1 MIQTTSAFLMSVQEL
16 VIAPRPNVGPK
27 LDTVGPC
34 QILAWFSSCNIPRP
48 RVTFQ
53 VNQPVSFVHELPD
66 RKAMVVQRL
75 TVTPSL
81 FFSMKFASRSSFIS
95 RAMRSNAK
103 SQVTRSKLLVPGLR
117 YIGCFTRVSA
127 RM

>member
-1 MIQTTSAFLMSVQEL
+1 MIQTTSAFLMSVQL
-16 VIAPRPNVGPK
+16 FVIAPRPNVGPK

-34 QILAWFSSCNIPRP
+34 QMRAWFSTCNIPRP
-48 RVTFQ
+48 RATFQ
-53 VNQPVSFVHELPD
+53 VTQPVSLVQELPD

-81 FFSMKFASRSSFIS
+81 FLSMKLASRSSFMS
-95 RAMRSNAK
+95 LAMRSIAK
-103 SQVTRSKLLVPGLR
+103 SQLTRSNWLEPGLR
-117 YIGCFTRVSA
+117 YIGCFTRVFE